1 MQNVTQACSLQLS
14 TISSRTRLGKR
25 VNKSKGMA
33 KKSCQAKD
41 PCAPP
46 KSDLMSISDLFGWR
60 KMGNL
65 GWSDLPVP
73 GTAYYIAGLLS
84 E

>member
-1 MQNVTQACSLQLS
+1 
-14 TISSRTRLGKR
+14 
-25 VNKSKGMA
+25 
-33 KKSCQAKD
+33 
-41 PCAPP
+41 
-46 KSDLMSISDLFGWR
+46 MSISDLFGWR